1 MLRAVYLSLFI
12 LLLAAP
18 RTASVVKAQEL
29 RLGDGVRITLFNV
42 DDAISGD
49 YFVMTDWTM
58 QLPYIG
64 QVGVQSREFPAVRDE
79 ISERYRSIYRD
90 PELSIQPLFRVSV
103 LGEVQSPGIYFVTGF
118 ERLTDLMAMAGGE
131 TLDANLDRV
140 YLQRGAEKID
150 INAREILKR
159 GDTLAD
165 FGLLS
170 GDQLYVSRV
179 GLMSYRNAPLL
190 ISGAGVLATLAAIF
204 IVRR

>member
-1 MLRAVYLSLFI
+1 MHRAVYLSLFI

-18 RTASVVKAQEL
+18 RTATELRAQEL
-29 RLGDGVRITLFNV
+29 RLGDGVRLTLFNV
-42 DDAISGD
+42 DDEISGD

-79 ISERYRSIYRD
+79 ISDRYNSIYRN

-131 TLDANLDRV
+131 TLDANLDKV
-140 YLQRGAEKID
+140 YLQREGEKID

-159 GDTLAD
+159 GDTLSD
-165 FGLLS
+165 FGLIS

-179 GLMSYRNAPLL
+179 GLVSYRNASLL

-204 IVRR
+204 LVRR

>member
-1 MLRAVYLSLFI
+1 MHRAVYLSLFI

-18 RTASVVKAQEL
+18 RTATEVKAQEL

-42 DDAISGD
+42 DDPISGD

-58 QLPYIG
+58 QLPFIG
-64 QVGVQSREFPAVRDE
+64 QLDVQSREFPAVRDE
-79 ISERYRSIYRD
+79 ISERYRSIYKD
-90 PELSIQPLFRVSV
+90 PELAIQPLFRVSV

-131 TLDANLDRV
+131 TLDADLDKV
-140 YLQRGAEKID
+140 YLQRGGEKID

-159 GDTLAD
+159 GDTLSD

-170 GDQLYVSRV
+170 GDQIYVSRV
-179 GLMSYRNAPLL
+179 GLVSYRNASLL
-190 ISGAGVLATLAAIF
+190 ISGVGVLTTLAAIF
-204 IVRR
+204 IFRR